1 MPRPKTVDD
10 ATVLNS
16 ALKAMAEKGTAFT
29 LADVARD
36 VGLSRA
42 TLIQRFGDRDAFL
55 VRMAEQE
62 LSATRAWLADQPV
75 TDDPDGL
82 WDFLV
87 AIISGMGNGDSFSG
101 RIVIA
106 ALEARDPDLRAF
118 AACRYDLVQQAITDR
133 LPADCDRRQVA
144 EHVHSVIA
152 GATMQWLVTDKQVDL
167 PTFVLQRVRWALAR
181 LSLWTRD

>member
-10 ATVLNS
+10 EIVLNA

-29 LADVARD
+29 LTDVARD

-42 TLIQRFGDRDAFL
+42 TLIQRFGDRNAFL
-55 VRMAEQE
+55 RRMAEQE
-62 LSATRAWLADQPV
+62 LSATRVWLEEQPV

-82 WDFLV
+82 WGFLE
-87 AIISGMGNGDSFSG
+87 AIIGGMGNGDSFSG

-106 ALEARDPDLRAF
+106 ALEARDPELRAL
-118 AACRYDLVQQAITDR
+118 AACRYDLVQQAIADR

-144 EHVHSVIA
+144 EHIHSVIA
-152 GATMQWLVTDKQVDL
+152 GATMQWIVSDRQVDL
-167 PTFVLQRVRWALAR
+167 PSFVLRRVRWALAH
-181 LSLWTRD
+181 LSLWTSA